1 MNLCHFD
8 NQMVITYFLVLLCS
22 PLGLCLVDQGL
33 PTKVELITIVIN
45 IKNMITII
53 IIKNVITITINKNIM
68 NINIIIIVIIFLSL
82 GSVAALVHQRAG
94 QPLNWSRTG
103 CQVHLFGEEPRTVQ
117 GKSIKN
123 QQSVE
128 EVKI

>member
-1 MNLCHFD
+1 MNLCHLD

-22 PLGLCLVDQGL
+22 PLGLCLVDPGL

-45 IKNMITII
+45 IKNMITIVI
-53 IIKNVITITINKNIM
+53 NMENVITIIINKNI
-68 NINIIIIVIIFLSL
+68 IIIIVIIILSH

-103 CQVHLFGEEPRTVQ
+103 RQVHLFGEEPRTVQ
-117 GKSIKN
+117 GKYFKN
-123 QQSVE
+123 QRSVE